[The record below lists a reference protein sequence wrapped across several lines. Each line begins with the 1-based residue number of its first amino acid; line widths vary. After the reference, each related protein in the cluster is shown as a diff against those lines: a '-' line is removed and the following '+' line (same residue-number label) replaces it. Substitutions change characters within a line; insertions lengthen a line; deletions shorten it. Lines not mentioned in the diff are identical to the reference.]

1 MEGDGGSS
9 VLVPFG
15 SLGGEG
21 AVDVGG
27 DGCISVC
34 PTAGGGVSAGTGGAA
49 VATGWDAWIV
59 SPEQP
64 RLGSAATAAMSM
76 RRRRA
81 IMSGKGCI
89 RRTVGAEP

>member
-49 VATGWDAWIV
+49 VATGWGCMDRLARAAQAWQRGDR
-59 SPEQP
+59 SDEHE
-64 RLGSAATAAMSM
+64 ATSSHHE
-76 RRRRA
+76 RQGLHSTYR
-81 IMSGKGCI
+81 GG
-89 RRTVGAEP
+89 